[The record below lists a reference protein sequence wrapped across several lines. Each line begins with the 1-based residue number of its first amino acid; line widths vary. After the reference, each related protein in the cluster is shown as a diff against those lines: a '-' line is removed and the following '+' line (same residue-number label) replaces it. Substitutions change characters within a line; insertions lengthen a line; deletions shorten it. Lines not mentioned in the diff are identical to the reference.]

1 MIIYKAVNKVNGK
14 LYVGI
19 SSREPNRRISEH
31 LYRANKGSKY
41 PFHNA
46 IRKYGIH
53 SFEWFIVD
61 VTEYREILLEKERY
75 WVKILNSKVPN
86 GYNLT
91 DGGENNP
98 IMYGENNPMFGKHHT
113 EKTKK
118 EISDSEK
125 GKIDSEETRK
135 KKSSSAKKRAVGRKR
150 DKNGKFIKSI
160 DIGE

>member
-1 MIIYKAVNKVNGK
+1 
-14 LYVGI
+14 
-19 SSREPNRRISEH
+19 
-31 LYRANKGSKY
+31 
-41 PFHNA
+41 
-46 IRKYGIH
+46 
-53 SFEWFIVD
+53 
-61 VTEYREILLEKERY
+61 
-75 WVKILNSKVPN
+75 
-86 GYNLT
+86 
-91 DGGENNP
+91 
-98 IMYGENNPMFGKHHT
+98 MYGENNPMFGKHHT